1 MGIVAGEHDVI
12 GTDRELLRLSLG
24 LLTGQDGQPSGGVG
38 VLRPPGDA
46 AVQFV
51 AVRACS
57 SAEVA
62 SARASASDS
71 WWIAARSSM
80 LSPSLTAVRPS
91 SYARSRPLSP
101 AAAVT

>member
-1 MGIVAGEHDVI
+1 MGAVSIHRARIGGHLVGIVAGEHDVI

-51 AVRACS
+51 AAEDG
-57 SAEVA
+57 SA
-62 SARASASDS
+62 
-71 WWIAARSSM
+71 
-80 LSPSLTAVRPS
+80 
-91 SYARSRPLSP
+91 
-101 AAAVT
+101 